1 MVGGVVEA
9 PLAGDTGVEVEVV
22 GRAAAA
28 ASGGDLGI
36 VGVFRPNP
44 VAVVAQVAPG
54 RQKKAEG
61 KLQSIFSIQ
70 ILALHRYGCEWT
82 VAMEL
87 TLSSQHPENTCYL
100 PETERT

>member
-44 VAVVAQVAPG
+44 VAVVAPG
-54 RQKKAEG
+54 RQKRG
-61 KLQSIFSIQ
+61 KVAINIFNSN
-70 ILALHRYGCEWT
+70 L
-82 VAMEL
+82 
-87 TLSSQHPENTCYL
+87 NT
-100 PETERT
+100 P